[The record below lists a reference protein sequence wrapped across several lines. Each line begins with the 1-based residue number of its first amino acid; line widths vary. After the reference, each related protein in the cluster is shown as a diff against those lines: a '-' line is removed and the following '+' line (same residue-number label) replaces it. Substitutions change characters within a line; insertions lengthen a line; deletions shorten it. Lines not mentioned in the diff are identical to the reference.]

1 MRRFFLRSLADAVLT
16 GTEAL
21 HAAKVLRLQPGA
33 VIAVCDAEGRSAEAE
48 VTDVSEDRVALQ
60 VLRMLEDTAEAELG
74 LHVLQGLAKGEKME
88 WVLQKTVEL
97 GCRFFAP
104 IAAERSVLRLDAK
117 KAAARQERWERI
129 ALEAAKQCKR
139 SRIPEVRPVASLK
152 DALAALP
159 EGALLLVLYEDEQSL
174 GLKEAL
180 TALQERPQEVALLV
194 GPEGGLTQQEVALA
208 RQHGASVVRMG
219 PRILRTETAAVAA
232 AAVVMYELGDLGGTS
247 CQK

>member
-1 MRRFFLRSLADAVLT
+1 MRRFFLHSLEDAVLT

-33 VIAVCDAEGRSAEAE
+33 VIAVCDAKERSAEAE
-48 VTDVSEDRVALQ
+48 VISVSEESVVLKMRRAL
-60 VLRMLEDTAEAELG
+60 EETAEAELQV
-74 LHVLQGLAKGEKME
+74 HILQSLAKGEKME

-97 GCRFFAP
+97 GCSFFAP
-104 IAAERSVLRLDAK
+104 ISADRSVLRLDAK
-117 KAAARQERWERI
+117 KAVARQERWERI

-139 SRIPEVRPVASLK
+139 SRIPGVKAVASLET
-152 DALAALP
+152 ALEALP
-159 EGALLLVLYEDEQSL
+159 EGVLLLVLYEDEQSL

-180 TALQERPQEVALLV
+180 TALAERPKQVALLI
-194 GPEGGLTQQEVALA
+194 GPEGGLTSQEVALA
-208 RQHGASVVRMG
+208 RQYGALVVRMG

-232 AAVVMYELGDLGGTS
+232 AAIIMYELGDLGGAS